1 MVTLLD
7 LKKAKMNA
15 LKTHDENAQ
24 NVLGIIISAY
34 QKMQIDKQGK
44 GQQMTDAD
52 MVSVLN
58 KTLKELSDEKEM
70 YEENGRKE
78 QADADAKQMEIV
90 KSYLPKMMSEDE
102 IQNFI
107 SEMFTDIKSM
117 NKKEVIPPAMKALK
131 GKADGKMINAVIA
144 KMMQ

>member
-102 IQNFI
+102 IR
-107 SEMFTDIKSM
+107 
-117 NKKEVIPPAMKALK
+117 EVIEKLTDHSIKAIMTEFK
-131 GKADGKMINAVIA
+131 TNYAGKAEMGLVSKIA
-144 KMMQ
+144 REYQK

>member
-90 KSYLPKMMSEDE
+90 KSYLPKMMSEEE
-102 IQNFI
+102 I
-107 SEMFTDIKSM
+107 
-117 NKKEVIPPAMKALK
+117 KEVIETLADPSIKTIMTEFKTNYA
-131 GKADGKMINAVIA
+131 GKADMGLVSKIA
-144 KMMQ
+144 REYQK

>member
-78 QADADAKQMEIV
+78 QADADAKQIEIV

-102 IQNFI
+102 IR
-107 SEMFTDIKSM
+107 
-117 NKKEVIPPAMKALK
+117 EVIEKLADHSIKAIMTEFK
-131 GKADGKMINAVIA
+131 TNYAGKADMGLVSKIA
-144 KMMQ
+144 REYQK